1 MIYLLD
7 LQQSFLQRMTQK
19 TPMDTII
26 TVIMK
31 RIMTKQWWTHIS
43 VCSWDYSMLSIPR
56 QEKSFKTVIIS
67 TFLFKNLIYLVFTS
81 WWLVS
86 MEMEME

>member
-19 TPMDTII
+19 TPMNTIN

-31 RIMTKQWWTHIS
+31 RIMTEQW
-43 VCSWDYSMLSIPR
+43 
-56 QEKSFKTVIIS
+56 
-67 TFLFKNLIYLVFTS
+67 
-81 WWLVS
+81 
-86 MEMEME
+86 